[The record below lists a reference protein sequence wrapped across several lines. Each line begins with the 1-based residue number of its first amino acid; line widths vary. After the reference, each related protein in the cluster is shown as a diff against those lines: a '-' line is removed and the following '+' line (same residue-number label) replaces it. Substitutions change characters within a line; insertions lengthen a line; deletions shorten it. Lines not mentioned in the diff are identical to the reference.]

1 MEIREDKNSIFQVN
15 LFYLLMGLVLLT
27 VGGFIMSKNILIGSL
42 ITSYILVYLTSLI
55 YARIKGYNIRET
67 FKLNKISPR
76 QGFLSG
82 LIVIFAYP
90 LGIFINYL
98 VLLLIGLFVELRT
111 PSIPLPNTPSEL
123 WISLFVIA
131 LSPGICEEFMFR
143 GLIMSVYDKL
153 GKKKAIL
160 YSAFLFGI
168 FHFNLQNF
176 IGPFLLGIVFGIM
189 VYKTNSIYPAMIG
202 HTVNNGISMIIS
214 YFANNSMDIMEN
226 MDMSENPMAVDMNQ
240 YFIIGII
247 ILGIIVL
254 ALGAIALIILRSLP
268 EDREMDE
275 SSRDHIYEGV
285 ENNVNYG
292 GYYDVNYNGDYIESQ
307 WKTPA
312 YSYIPIIIVMG
323 IYIFYNYMIFTL

>member
-1 MEIREDKNSIFQVN
+1 
-15 LFYLLMGLVLLT
+15 
-27 VGGFIMSKNILIGSL
+27 
-42 ITSYILVYLTSLI
+42 
-55 YARIKGYNIRET
+55 
-67 FKLNKISPR
+67 
-76 QGFLSG
+76 
-82 LIVIFAYP
+82 
-90 LGIFINYL
+90 
-98 VLLLIGLFVELRT
+98 
-111 PSIPLPNTPSEL
+111 
-123 WISLFVIA
+123 
-131 LSPGICEEFMFR
+131 
-143 GLIMSVYDKL
+143 
-153 GKKKAIL
+153 
-160 YSAFLFGI
+160 
-168 FHFNLQNF
+168 F
-176 IGPFLLGIVFGIM
+176 IGTFLLGIVFGIM

-268 EDREMDE
+268 EDSEMDE